1 VIVPVESVVRGAMV
15 WKSVTVMFAAGLP
28 LIRIVNRGGEDL
40 EAISKMLPAASRRA
54 TAMIRERFIGRRD
67 FLSG

>member
-1 VIVPVESVVRGAMV
+1 MLPVESVLRGAMA

-40 EAISKMLPAASRRA
+40 EATD
-54 TAMIRERFIGRRD
+54 TAMPGIPVGGFAD
-67 FLSG
+67 FNHGLIIE

>member
-1 VIVPVESVVRGAMV
+1 MVPVESVLRGAMA
-15 WKSVTVMFAAGLP
+15 WKSCTVIFAAGDP

-40 EAISKMLPAASRRA
+40 EAISKMPPAASRTA